1 MPLDLLPT
9 IPDNSRRQ
17 LVVKAI
23 RDAIVTG
30 RLLPGERLVEREIS
44 ARMNA
49 SRGPVREALQQLEH
63 EGLVV
68 SSPYRGTQVAEI
80 SAAEVE
86 HVLVPVRLVIERY
99 AVEHALS
106 LLTEHDFATLEGLI
120 TTMAAAERSGDH
132 TMLVDTDVAF
142 HELLLERSGQAQC
155 LQLWRTILPRVRA
168 YFHRDASRH
177 PAPGEV
183 TDGHRTLLDL
193 LKTRDMRRVGPALEA
208 HILETLGLEGDA

>member
-1 MPLDLLPT
+1 MPLDMLPT
-9 IPDNSRRQ
+9 ISADSRRQ

-63 EGLVV
+63 EGLVI
-68 SSPYRGTQVAEI
+68 SYPYRGTQVAEI

-86 HVLVPVRLVIERY
+86 QVLVPVRLIIERY
-99 AVEHALS
+99 AVDRALPR
-106 LLTEHDFATLEGLI
+106 LTEQDFTALDGI
-120 TTMAAAERSGDH
+120 VTTMAAAERAGDH
-132 TMLVDTDVAF
+132 TTLVDTDVAF
-142 HELLLERSGQAQC
+142 HELLLECSGQAQC

-183 TDGHRTLLDL
+183 TDGHRILLDL
-193 LKTRDMRRVGPALEA
+193 LRTRDMRRVGPTLEV
-208 HILETLGLEGDA
+208 HILETLDLEGDL